1 MLKQTEESN
10 EKLKTQIREAEEERE
25 RLKME
30 IQKKENMSSID
41 EESWLNMDLYVINP
55 CHKNLKSHI

>member
-1 MLKQTEESN
+1 MVKQTEESN

-30 IQKKENMSSID
+30 IQQKENMSSID
-41 EESWLNMDLYVINP
+41 EES
-55 CHKNLKSHI
+55 

>member
-30 IQKKENMSSID
+30 ILKKENMSSID
-41 EESWLNMDLYVINP
+41 EES
-55 CHKNLKSHI
+55 